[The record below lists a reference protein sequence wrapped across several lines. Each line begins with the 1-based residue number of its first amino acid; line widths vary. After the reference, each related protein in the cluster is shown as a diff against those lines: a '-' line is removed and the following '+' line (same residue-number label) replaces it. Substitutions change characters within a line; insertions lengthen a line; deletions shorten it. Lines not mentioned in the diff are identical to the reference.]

1 MRGDVGIVHGR
12 AWRGM
17 LSASLPCHG
26 SSERRRDMQAMET
39 SIEGA
44 REVPASLFGAK
55 PWEFDNLVS
64 RHLPMSYN
72 RALRYLGNAPDAEDA
87 VQDALLSAFTHLAQF
102 RGQARLST
110 WLTTIV
116 INSAR
121 MRLRRRRVTYVSLDQ
136 EDGKESLALSERLP
150 DSRPDPE
157 EVCSRSE
164 AHSRLLKLSEQ
175 LSPTLGRAFQ
185 LHDLDGLTTAETAN
199 LLGVPEGTVKAQL
212 LRARLKLSRIV
223 HGKPRGQR
231 LQSCSDDHL
240 FSESHTIEQHH

>member
-1 MRGDVGIVHGR
+1 MPSPGTCLCFTIG
-12 AWRGM
+12 
-17 LSASLPCHG
+17 LC
-26 SSERRRDMQAMET
+26 
-39 SIEGA
+39 
-44 REVPASLFGAK
+44 
-55 PWEFDNLVS
+55 
-64 RHLPMSYN
+64 
-72 RALRYLGNAPDAEDA
+72 YLGNALDAEDA
-87 VQDALLSAFTHLAQF
+87 VQDALLSACTHLAQF

-116 INSAR
+116 INSAK
-121 MRLRRRRVTYVSLDQ
+121 MQLRRRRVTYVSLDQ
-136 EDGKESLALSERLP
+136 EYGKESIALSERLP

-164 AHSRLLKLSEQ
+164 AHSRLLELSEQ
-175 LSPTLGRAFQ
+175 LSPTLRRAFQ
-185 LHDLDGLTTAETAN
+185 LRDLDGLTTAESAR

-231 LQSCSDDHL
+231 PQSCSDDHL